1 MKKINYTKIYKKA
14 ANNGRWSRFK
24 KDIDAKWG
32 DIYENLSKK
41 LKGNEL
47 LLDIGTAEGNKF
59 LRLANKIKLGIG
71 IDKEPSMIKL
81 ANKNIKKNRKFKFL
95 VMNANNLKFPD
106 NMFDIVT
113 AKHSP
118 VNFRE
123 IFRVLKPGGIFV
135 TQQVHELDKNNLKQ
149 AFKRGQGFGVS
160 KKNYLIKRYLIE
172 AKNAGFKMKK
182 QMISNKI
189 YYFINKNKLIKFLNI
204 TPTIPN
210 FGTKNDFKILDNF
223 IKNNLTTKGIKTNAA
238 RLFLEFKK

>member
-14 ANNGRWSRFK
+14 ANNGHWSRFK
-24 KDIDAKWG
+24 KDTDAKWG

-47 LLDIGTAEGNKF
+47 ILDIGTAEGNKF
-59 LRLANKIKLGIG
+59 LRLGKKIKLGIG

-81 ANKNIKKNRKFKFL
+81 ANNNIKKNSKFKFF
-95 VMNANNLKFPD
+95 VMDANNLEFSD

-118 VNFRE
+118 VDFKE
-123 IFRVLKPGGIFV
+123 VFRVLKSGGIFI
-135 TQQVHELDKNNLKQ
+135 TQQVHELDKENLKQ
-149 AFKRGQGFGVS
+149 AFRRGQGFGVN

-172 AKNAGFKMKK
+172 AKKAGFKIKR
-182 QMISNKI
+182 QSISNKI
-189 YYFINKNKLIKFLNI
+189 YYFNNKNKLIKHLNI

-210 FGTKNDFKILDNF
+210 FGTKNDYKILDNF
-223 IKNNLTTKGIKTNAA
+223 IKNNLTTRGIKTNVA
-238 RLFLEFKK
+238 RFFLELKK